1 MHRNVTKQPYNV
13 TKAIFDVYDL
23 IPFMWTVLNLRR
35 KRGKRKKLAVSSE
48 LCTQSGNR
56 TRTTFKVTGF

>member
-1 MHRNVTKQPYNV
+1 MMTKETNDGGQLDVQGAATFAVYNK
-13 TKAIFDVYDL
+13 KAH
-23 IPFMWTVLNLRR
+23 LRCVD
-35 KRGKRKKLAVSSE
+35 G